1 MEYQRSKNRIISGI
15 VIAAA
20 VILLGTALFIDL
32 GKGFPS
38 GARTRTIMLYG
49 IGSNLVEIVSTCS
62 TGWKKSPVEANKWME
77 DNMFKFYQIGDLKDV
92 RR

>member
-1 MEYQRSKNRIISGI
+1 MN
-15 VIAAA
+15 
-20 VILLGTALFIDL
+20 
-32 GKGFPS
+32 
-38 GARTRTIMLYG
+38 G